1 MTSGVSLVDA
11 VTVRAPRWRL
21 LVSHLRL
28 RQDRDLGNVMDTAV
42 KGALAELGRSL
53 PGGRLDR
60 SPAILALRQSLRS
73 LGVDLDG
80 ATPCSEQLLA
90 ALLASPRAAR
100 GCLAWEFLNILTI
113 RSLAPWSVLDRT
125 HLVPPLEFRAGR
137 AGERLPATACAGE
150 GLPLLVDA
158 AGVKA
163 SPWTCPAPEEL
174 EGLNEPVFVC
184 YLPEDLFRVVEPKS
198 HMGKLVWLTWA
209 YRFVQ
214 QRTCSFRQVSL

>member
-1 MTSGVSLVDA
+1 MRV
-11 VTVRAPRWRL
+11 PRWRL
-21 LVSHLRL
+21 LVSYMRL
-28 RQDRDLGNVMDTAV
+28 REDRDLGNVMDTAV

-60 SPAILALRQSLRS
+60 CPAVTALRQSLCS
-73 LGVDLDG
+73 LGIDLDG

-90 ALLASPRAAR
+90 ALLASPQAAR

-125 HLVPPLEFRAGR
+125 RLAPPLEFRAGR
-137 AGERLPATACAGE
+137 AGDRLLTPKDDSE
-150 GLPLLVDA
+150 GLPLLADST
-158 AGVKA
+158 GVIA
-163 SPWTCPAPEEL
+163 SPWTCPAPQEL
-174 EGLNEPVFVC
+174 EGLKEPVFVC

-214 QRTCSFRQVSL
+214 QRTCSFQQVNS